1 LTSLAYSHRLLLDD
15 FSSLDDF
22 STVNDF
28 LRQTAIAKQGKRLA
42 ISASISDHLEDPGT
56 VGLPPA
62 IVKIVENLVEDYG
75 DEAYRQLALFSL
87 GKWFEH
93 HIRAIDQLFQ
103 EDHIE
108 GGCSALMDATRIS
121 DALHL
126 LCELGSFSGDDKWK
140 TMLNEEISQTILEA
154 IEEELS

>member
-1 LTSLAYSHRLLLDD
+1 M
-15 FSSLDDF
+15 
-22 STVNDF
+22 
-28 LRQTAIAKQGKRLA
+28 AKQGKRLA
-42 ISASISDHLEDPGT
+42 ISASVDEHLSDHGT
-56 VGLPPA
+56 VGLPPSIA
-62 IVKIVENLVEDYG
+62 DIVDDLVEQFG

-93 HIRAIDQLFQ
+93 HIHAIDELFQ
-103 EDHIE
+103 QDNID

-140 TMLNEEISQTILEA
+140 QMLNSEISQAILEKL
-154 IEEELS
+154 EEELD

>member
-1 LTSLAYSHRLLLDD
+1 M
-15 FSSLDDF
+15 
-22 STVNDF
+22 
-28 LRQTAIAKQGKRLA
+28 AKHGKRLA
-42 ISASISDHLEDPGT
+42 IAASVNDHLSDPGT

-62 IVKIVENLVEDYG
+62 IAKIVENLVEEFG

-93 HIRAIDQLFQ
+93 HIRAIDDLFQ
-103 EDHIE
+103 SDQVE

-126 LCELGSFSGDDKWK
+126 LCELGSFSGDEEWK
-140 TMLNEEISQTILEA
+140 EMLNSEISQAILEKM
-154 IEEELS
+154 EEDFN

>member
-1 LTSLAYSHRLLLDD
+1 M
-15 FSSLDDF
+15 DDF

-42 ISASISDHLEDPGT
+42 IAATVGDHLNDPGT

-62 IVKIVENLVEDYG
+62 IAKIVEGLIEQFG
-75 DEAYRQLALFSL
+75 DETYRQLALFSL

-93 HIRAIDQLFQ
+93 HIYTIDQLFQ
-103 EDHIE
+103 KDNTEAA
-108 GGCSALMDATRIS
+108 CSALMDATRIS

-126 LCELGSFSGDDKWK
+126 LCELGSFSGDEEWK
-140 TMLNEEISQTILEA
+140 EMLNNEISQAILET
-154 IEEELS
+154 IEEELN

>member
-1 LTSLAYSHRLLLDD
+1 MIFL
-15 FSSLDDF
+15 SLDDF

-42 ISASISDHLEDPGT
+42 ISATVSDHLNDPGT

-62 IVKIVENLVEDYG
+62 IAEIVGDLVQQFG

-93 HIRAIDQLFQ
+93 HIHTIDQLFQ
-103 EDHIE
+103 KDNTE
-108 GGCSALMDATRIS
+108 GACSALMDATRIS
-121 DALHL
+121 DSLHL
-126 LCELGSFSGDDKWK
+126 LCELGSFSGDDEWK
-140 TMLNEEISQTILEA
+140 QMLNDEISQAILETL
-154 IEEELS
+154 EEENS